1 MLLEAKNVTKRFG
14 EVLVLDNVSLSVEAG
29 DFVSIIGKSGSGKS
43 TLLTILGG
51 IDRPTSGEVL
61 LDGIDISKQ
70 KERELAKLRRTK
82 LGFVF
87 QFFNLAPYLTAR
99 ENILLP
105 TLLNGK
111 TEKSQES
118 SLNELSEY
126 LGITPLLNKLPS
138 KMSGGE
144 QQRVAIAR
152 GLIFEPELILLDEP
166 TGNLDTKN
174 SDEIM
179 KLLKKVNVERG
190 TTVIQVTHSAQNAEF
205 GNRIVRISD
214 GKIVDI
220 EMCGDPNDRSGNGCR
235 TKAARKNQSKEYDE
249 TKKEAQTERHGE
261 AVRKAQT
268 EGSGEA
274 GQEAQA
280 EGRGETP

>member
-14 EVLVLDNVSLSVEAG
+14 EVLVLDSVSLSVEAG

-111 TEKSQES
+111 TEKSQEK

-220 EMCGDPNDRSGNGCR
+220 EITREPRNRGGNGCR
-235 TKAARKNQSKEYDE
+235 GEEARKNQFKEHGE
-249 TKKEAQTERHGE
+249 TAQEAQTGERGE
-261 AVRKAQT
+261 TVRKTQT
-268 EGSGEA
+268 EERA
-274 GQEAQA
+274 ETAQEAKA
-280 EGRGETP
+280 KGRGETP

>member
-152 GLIFEPELILLDEP
+152 GLIFKPELILLDEP

-220 EMCGDPNDRSGNGCR
+220 EINQNSDR
-235 TKAARKNQSKEYDE
+235 KD
-249 TKKEAQTERHGE
+249 
-261 AVRKAQT
+261 
-268 EGSGEA
+268 GSDF
-274 GQEAQA
+274 
-280 EGRGETP
+280 RGETRQKEQAAARGEMP